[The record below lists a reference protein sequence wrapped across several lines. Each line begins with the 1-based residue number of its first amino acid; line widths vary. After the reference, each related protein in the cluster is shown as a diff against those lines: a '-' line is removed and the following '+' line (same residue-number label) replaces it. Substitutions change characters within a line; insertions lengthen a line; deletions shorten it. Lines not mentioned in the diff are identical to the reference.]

1 LCAIGGVACT
11 IEKSRLVGRLEH
23 RRLTVVA
30 PSLPCYT
37 EHGKEVIQM
46 IKSQTLE
53 AVWDMI
59 PTLAVQV
66 LAAKHDLSTMSYP
79 DMLNELNNIMGD
91 LFAAADE
98 TLPTVSK

>member
-1 LCAIGGVACT
+1 
-11 IEKSRLVGRLEH
+11 
-23 RRLTVVA
+23 
-30 PSLPCYT
+30 
-37 EHGKEVIQM
+37 M

>member
-1 LCAIGGVACT
+1 
-11 IEKSRLVGRLEH
+11 
-23 RRLTVVA
+23 
-30 PSLPCYT
+30 
-37 EHGKEVIQM
+37 M

-91 LFAAADE
+91 LFAAADHRFKIG
-98 TLPTVSK
+98 TLFHVPFSPLPTPQS